1 MRLSA
6 CIVSGVGS
14 GTLRTRPTSASG
26 ILFASLTAS
35 RISRNGTVESLIGA
49 RLGISL
55 FGIRAESGPARNG
68 RALSR
73 CTLPRRNAHQLFN
86 VDGDALGRSTGD
98 AAGVGDRE
106 RYHERPRLGVRVR
119 SGHAAGLSSVAE
131 VPLVNEG
138 AAFGISGGT
147 PVDAH
152 GQRSVAT
159 ILINIKAGRG
169 RRVGGR
175 GRGRAR
181 GAPAS
186 RAASAA
192 APAARREQTEPYK
205 AEDTSSHR

>member
-35 RISRNGTVESLIGA
+35 RISSNGTVESLIGA
-49 RLGISL
+49 RLGTSL

-138 AAFGISGGT
+138 AAFGILGGT

-159 ILINIKAGRG
+159 ILNNIKAGRG
-169 RRVGGR
+169 RRR

-181 GAPAS
+181 GALAS

-192 APAARREQTEPYK
+192 TPAARREQTEPYK
-205 AEDTSSHR
+205 AENTSSHR